1 MRQEQQLLQR
11 QQQSQGKMVE
21 FKCGKMNK
29 NDGET
34 TVTPDPRK
42 GKLTVKMDR
51 EDQLMHFIWTNRE
64 QGLLCASAPIFPCL
78 RFVSPGFWVGAI
90 LRLFCV
96 LKCRVFGSCAGI
108 QEDDMIIFPGEAT
121 FG

>member
-1 MRQEQQLLQR
+1 VSREQQLLQQSQQQGQR
-11 QQQSQGKMVE
+11 QQVE

-64 QGLLCASAPIFPCL
+64 QGL
-78 RFVSPGFWVGAI
+78 
-90 LRLFCV
+90 CV
-96 LKCRVFGSCAGI
+96 
-108 QEDDMIIFPGEAT
+108 
-121 FG
+121 